1 MREHSLRRTIIDEMH
16 LRRWPALVAP
26 LSVWQVLRTV
36 DQSERA
42 GELEILA
49 HGGAKVQAG
58 ERHAFG
64 RIANVVE
71 FAWERHTEGSSIAAF
86 VPEGAPADVVDTVLD
101 WIDALPGMVVRATH
115 ITLVKDAA
123 HAEAVL
129 GGMGFTLPETVSG
142 RTSEGIQFWSDFRL
156 HTEGFGRLLVSASS
170 VDPVTVS
177 RRVQQLQEL
186 GNYRNMALLGL
197 PQARAQ
203 WPQLD
208 AIEAR
213 LREFAESV
221 SDPKSHDDELL
232 EKVAS
237 ISFELATLSNAI
249 GYRLDATKAYSS
261 LVTERLDDLAPIPV
275 KNFQSLSDF
284 TRRRFLPAERT
295 CAAHGAR
302 LEKLTLRA
310 ADLTAL
316 LRARIETRIE
326 SQNAELLLSMERRAT
341 EQLRL
346 QQVVEGL
353 SIVAISYYAVGLVA
367 YAAKALSRYDRSID
381 VELVTGV
388 SIPFVLVA
396 IWFAMRTARKVLLAK
411 HPD

>member
-1 MREHSLRRTIIDEMH
+1 MLPSYTIFLR
-16 LRRWPALVAP
+16 WV
-26 LSVWQVLRTV
+26 
-36 DQSERA
+36 
-42 GELEILA
+42 
-49 HGGAKVQAG
+49 
-58 ERHAFG
+58 
-64 RIANVVE
+64 VVE
-71 FAWERHTEGSSIAAF
+71 
-86 VPEGAPADVVDTVLD
+86 L
-101 WIDALPGMVVRATH
+101 MVTDQV
-115 ITLVKDAA
+115 
-123 HAEAVL
+123 
-129 GGMGFTLPETVSG
+129 
-142 RTSEGIQFWSDFRL
+142 
-156 HTEGFGRLLVSASS
+156 RLLKLWVAA
-170 VDPVTVS
+170 DLG
-177 RRVQQLQEL
+177 RVVQRLQEL

-411 HPD
+411 PSD

>member
-26 LSVWQVLRTV
+26 LSIWQVLRTV

-42 GELEILA
+42 DEIQLLERV
-49 HGGAKVQAG
+49 GARLQAG

-64 RIANVVE
+64 KIEGIVE
-71 FAWERHTEGSSIAAF
+71 FAWERHTEGSSIAVF
-86 VPEGAPADVVDTVLD
+86 VPEGAPPEVVEAVLD

-115 ITLVKDAA
+115 ITLVEDTA
-123 HAEAVL
+123 HAEDLLV
-129 GGMGFTLPETVSG
+129 GMGFSLPETVSG
-142 RTSEGIQFWSDFRL
+142 RTSEGVQFWSDFRL
-156 HTEGFGRLLVSASS
+156 HSEGFGRLLVSAGG

-186 GNYRNMALLGL
+186 GNYRNMSLLGL

-203 WPQLD
+203 WSQLD
-208 AIEAR
+208 AIESQ
-213 LREFAESV
+213 LRAFAESV
-221 SDPKSHDDELL
+221 SDPNSRDDELL
-232 EKVAS
+232 EEVAA
-237 ISFELATLSNAI
+237 ISFQLATLSNAI

-261 LVTERLDDLAPIPV
+261 LVAERLDDLAPIPV

-302 LEKLTLRA
+302 LDKLTQRA

-326 SQNAELLLSMERRAT
+326 NQNAQLLLSMERRAT

-353 SIVAISYYAVGLVA
+353 SVVAIAYYAVGLVA
-367 YAAKALSRYDRSID
+367 YAAKAMSKFEPSID

-396 IWFAMRTARKVLLAK
+396 IWLGMRIARRVLLGK
-411 HPD
+411 PDI